1 MQTACLITT
10 TIAAIGAINYGFTA
24 IPRSNDDKDCKR
36 NLNLINLAFNK
47 VPSIERSI
55 YLVFAFAGIFTIYCT
70 FFNKEKIVELV
81 ETVKS
86 E

>member
-10 TIAAIGAINYGFTA
+10 TVAAIGAINYGFTA
-24 IPRSNDDKDCKR
+24 IPRSNDEKDCKR

-55 YLVFAFAGIFTIYCT
+55 YLIFAFAGIFTIYCT
-70 FFNKEKIVELV
+70 FFNKEKVQEVVENIKT
-81 ETVKS
+81 E
-86 E
+86 